1 MIQTRKH
8 QPTLSLARL
17 IDRVGTPLVAAFC
30 GLLAAYAT
38 LPFGLL
44 PFGVAAACLYFDRTM
59 LTVAPAIGAVIGYIL
74 QGTVGLPYI
83 AGVLLALPLRFILT
97 ALIRRLS
104 RQTVSMITAASSLLL
119 THLLICSYHGFL
131 TFDILTG
138 ILSIAAGLCFTFFGC
153 TALPASLQS
162 GTRRTGLTQTEAAAL
177 LIVISILFLPLCQFS
192 FYGIAPARIPAVFAV
207 ICFSVWGGTAMGGMS
222 GAIVGT
228 ILSFAHEGT
237 SHIIAA
243 YAVGGTL
250 AGLIGRKGRLRA
262 VFVFLLGSTA
272 LSLYINGSLSA
283 LATLCESSLACGI
296 YALLPEKGVAT
307 LGRLFTLRHNGKA
320 GQADSVCAYVSHKLM
335 TTARH
340 LDRISHTLT
349 PAETPVSPADLR
361 YDLDHALEPLC
372 RRCSRS
378 TACRV
383 GQSFD
388 TEKIFSGLCRTLVN
402 RPLTATDLPEHF
414 KERCPSWSALL
425 NTANTQGA
433 AHRTAVLQNYEDD
446 RNKTV
451 LAAQYASLSQL
462 LDEMGQQVGQPL
474 RFDDTLTRRIEDY
487 FAAKSCR
494 VQTLTVYRDHHDGLY
509 IRAVLR
515 TRTAPG
521 DRRTVA
527 DLSTLCGTN
536 LSLLS
541 CDPIGED
548 WHLLLGRRD
557 KFKLEIASA
566 QSNKTGESVCGD
578 AFTHLSPR
586 PYHQTVVLSDGMG
599 SGMDAHRHATLTCE
613 IFESILQ
620 SGFDTPKALRLLN
633 STLLLAGDTQTFST
647 LDVADIDRLTGRVD
661 LYKLGAANTV
671 ILRGGRS
678 YTIPCSSLPAG
689 ILSNAKPEHRFFTLK
704 DGDVLILHSDGVELT
719 DEILLALQKENDLHA
734 MCNLCLKECGDAQ
747 DDCTVLCIR
756 AKNR

>member
-1 MIQTRKH
+1 MIQTRKR
-8 QPTLSLARL
+8 QSTLTLARFF
-17 IDRVGTPLVAAFC
+17 DAVGVP
-30 GLLAAYAT
+30 LLAALGGFLAAQAA

-44 PFGVAAACLYFDRTM
+44 PFGVAAACLYFDRAA
-59 LTVAPAIGAVIGYIL
+59 LTVAPALGAAVGYAL

-97 ALIRRLS
+97 AIVRRLS
-104 RQTVSMITAASSLLL
+104 RQTVSLITAGGSLLL

-131 TFDILTG
+131 PFDLLTG
-138 ILSIAAGLCFTFFGC
+138 ALSVAAGLCFTFFGC
-153 TALPASLQS
+153 TALPAAVQS

-177 LIVISILFLPLCQFS
+177 LILLSILFLPLCRFS

-207 ICFSVWGGTAMGGMS
+207 VCFAVWGGAAMGGMS

-228 ILSFAHEGT
+228 ILSFAATGT

-243 YAVGGTL
+243 YAVGGIL

-262 VFVFLLGSTA
+262 VFVFLLGSTV

-283 LATLCESSLACGI
+283 LATLCESSIACGI
-296 YALLPEKGVAT
+296 YALLPEKGAAA
-307 LGRLFTLRHNGKA
+307 LGRLFTLRTAGKA
-320 GQADSVCAYVSHKLM
+320 GQADSVCAYVSHKL
-335 TTARH
+335 TATARH
-340 LDRISHTLT
+340 LDRISRTLAPT
-349 PAETPVSPADLR
+349 ETPVSPADLR
-361 YDLDHALEPLC
+361 CDLDHALEPLC
-372 RRCSRS
+372 RRCARS

-388 TEKIFSGLCRTLVN
+388 TEKIFSSLCRTLAN
-402 RPLTATDLPEHF
+402 RPLTAADLPEHF

-446 RNKTV
+446 RSKTV

-474 RFDDTLTRRIEDY
+474 RFDDALTRRIEDY
-487 FAAKSCR
+487 FASKSCR
-494 VQTLTVYRDHHDGLY
+494 VQSLTVYRDHHDGLY

-515 TRTAPG
+515 TRTAPS

-557 KFKLEIASA
+557 KFRLEIATA
-566 QSNKTGESVCGD
+566 QSNKVGESVCGD
-578 AFTHLSPR
+578 AYTQLSPR

-599 SGMDAHRHATLTCE
+599 SGVDAHRHATLTCE

-620 SGFDTPKALRLLN
+620 SGFDVPKALRLLN

-647 LDVADIDRLTGRVD
+647 MDVVDVNRLTGRVD
-661 LYKLGAANTV
+661 LYKLGAADTV
-671 ILRGGRS
+671 ILRGGRF
-678 YTIPCSSLPAG
+678 YRLPCSSLPAG

-704 DGDVLILHSDGVELT
+704 DGDILLLHSDGVELT
-719 DEILLALQKENDLHA
+719 DEVLLSLQKGNDLHR
-734 MCNLCLKECGDAQ
+734 MCEHCLSECGDRG
-747 DDCTVLCIR
+747 DDCSVILIR
-756 AKNR
+756 VKSR

>member
-1 MIQTRKH
+1 MIQTRKR
-8 QPTLSLARL
+8 QSTLTLARFF
-17 IDRVGTPLVAAFC
+17 DAVGAP
-30 GLLAAYAT
+30 LLAALGGFLAAQAT

-44 PFGVAAACLYFDRTM
+44 PFGVAAACLYFDRAA
-59 LTVAPAIGAVIGYIL
+59 LTIAPALGAAVGYAL

-83 AGVLLALPLRFILT
+83 AGILLALPLRFIL
-97 ALIRRLS
+97 AAIIRRLS
-104 RQTVSMITAASSLLL
+104 RQTVSLITAGSSLLL

-131 TFDILTG
+131 TFDLLTG
-138 ILSIAAGLCFTFFGC
+138 ALSIAAGMCFTFFGC
-153 TALPASLQS
+153 TALPAALQS

-177 LIVISILFLPLCQFS
+177 LILLSILFLPLCRFS

-207 ICFSVWGGTAMGGMS
+207 VCFAVWGGAAMGGMS

-228 ILSFAHEGT
+228 ILSFAAEGT

-243 YAVGGTL
+243 YAVGGIL

-262 VFVFLLGSTA
+262 VFVFLLGSTV

-296 YALLPEKGVAT
+296 YALLPEKGAAA
-307 LGRLFTLRHNGKA
+307 LGRLFTLRTNGKA
-320 GQADSVCAYVSHKLM
+320 GQADSVCAYVSHKLT

-340 LDRISHTLT
+340 LDRISRTLA

-361 YDLDHALEPLC
+361 CDLDHALEPLC

-388 TEKIFSGLCRTLVN
+388 TEKIFSALCRTLAN
-402 RPLTATDLPEHF
+402 RPLTASDLPEHF
-414 KERCPSWSALL
+414 KERCPSWSALI

-433 AHRTAVLQNYEDD
+433 THRTAVLQNYEDD
-446 RNKTV
+446 RSKTV

-474 RFDDTLTRRIEDY
+474 RFDDALTRRIEDY
-487 FAAKSCR
+487 FASKSCR
-494 VQTLTVYRDHHDGLY
+494 VQSLTVYRDHHDGLY

-515 TRTAPG
+515 TRTAPS

-527 DLSTLCGTN
+527 DLSTLCGAN
-536 LSLLS
+536 LTLLT

-557 KFKLEIASA
+557 KFRLEIATA
-566 QSNKTGESVCGD
+566 QSNKDGESVCGD
-578 AFTHLSPR
+578 AYIQLSPR

-599 SGMDAHRHATLTCE
+599 SGADAHRHATLTCE

-620 SGFDTPKALRLLN
+620 SGFDVPKALRLLN

-647 LDVADIDRLTGRVD
+647 LDVVDVDRLTGRVD
-661 LYKLGAANTV
+661 LYKLGAADTV
-671 ILRGGRS
+671 ILRGGRF
-678 YTIPCSSLPAG
+678 YRLPCSSLPAG

-704 DGDVLILHSDGVELT
+704 DGDILLLHSDGVELT
-719 DEILLALQKENDLHA
+719 DEVLLSLQKGNDLHD
-734 MCNLCLKECGDAQ
+734 MCKHCLSECGDRQ
-747 DDCTVLCIR
+747 DDCSVILIR
-756 AKNR
+756 VKSR

>member
-1 MIQTRKH
+1 MIQTRKR
-8 QPTLSLARL
+8 QSSFTLARL
-17 IDRVGTPLVAAFC
+17 FDNVGAP
-30 GLLAAYAT
+30 LLAAVCGFLAAHAS

-44 PFGVAAACLYFDRTM
+44 PFGVAAACLYFDRAA
-59 LTVAPAIGAVIGYIL
+59 LTVAPAIGAAVGYAL
-74 QGTVGLPYI
+74 QGTAGLPYI
-83 AGVLLALPLRFILT
+83 AGILLALPLRFILT

-104 RQTVSMITAASSLLL
+104 RQSVSLITTGGSLLL

-131 TFDILTG
+131 TFDIITG
-138 ILSIAAGLCFTFFGC
+138 ALSVAAGLCFTFFGC
-153 TALPASLQS
+153 TALPAAVQS

-177 LIVISILFLPLCQFS
+177 LILISILLLPLCRFS
-192 FYGIAPARIPAVFAV
+192 FYGIAPARIPAVFIV
-207 ICFSVWGGTAMGGMS
+207 ICFAIWGGAAMGGMS

-228 ILSFAHEGT
+228 ILSFAATGT

-243 YAVGGTL
+243 YAVGGIL
-250 AGLIGRKGRLRA
+250 SGLIGRKGRLRA
-262 VFVFLLGSTA
+262 VFVFLLGATV

-283 LATLCESSLACGI
+283 LATLCEASIACGI

-307 LGRLFTLRHNGKA
+307 IGRLFTLRNSGKV
-320 GQADSVCAYVSHKLM
+320 GQADSVCAYVSHKLT

-340 LDRISHTLT
+340 LDRISRTLT
-349 PAETPVSPADLR
+349 PTEAPVSPADLR
-361 YDLDHALEPLC
+361 CDLDHALEPLC

-388 TEKIFSGLCRTLVN
+388 TEKIFSSLCRTLVN

-425 NTANTQGA
+425 NTANSTGA

-446 RNKTV
+446 RSKTV
-451 LAAQYASLSQL
+451 LAAQYASLAQL
-462 LDEMGQQVGQPL
+462 LDEMGQHVGQPL
-474 RFDDTLTRRIEDY
+474 RFDDALTRRIEDY
-487 FAAKSCR
+487 FAAKSGR
-494 VQTLTVYRDHHDGLY
+494 VQSLTVYRDHHDGLY

-515 TRTAPG
+515 TRTAPS

-536 LSLLS
+536 LTLLA

-566 QSNKTGESVCGD
+566 QTNKTGESVCGD
-578 AFTHLSPR
+578 AFTQLSPR
-586 PYHQTVVLSDGMG
+586 PYHQTVILSDGMG
-599 SGMDAHRHATLTCE
+599 SGHDAHRHATLTCE

-620 SGFDTPKALRLLN
+620 SGFDVPKALRLLN

-647 LDVADIDRLTGRVD
+647 LDVVDIDRLTGRVD
-661 LYKLGAANTV
+661 LYKLGAADTA
-671 ILRGGRS
+671 ILRGGRF
-678 YTIPCSSLPAG
+678 YRLPCASLPAG

-704 DGDVLILHSDGVELT
+704 DGDILLLHSDGVELT
-719 DEILLALQKENDLHA
+719 DEFLLTLQKENDLHE
-734 MCNLCLKECGDAQ
+734 MCRQCLHTCGDGQ
-747 DDCTVLCIR
+747 DDCSVILIR

>member
-1 MIQTRKH
+1 MIQTRKR
-8 QPTLSLARL
+8 QPTLTLARFF
-17 IDRVGTPLVAAFC
+17 DAVGVP
-30 GLLAAYAT
+30 LLAALGGFLAAQAA

-44 PFGVAAACLYFDRTM
+44 PFGVAAACLYFDRAA
-59 LTVAPAIGAVIGYIL
+59 LTVAPALGAAVGYAL

-83 AGVLLALPLRFILT
+83 AGILLALPLRFILT
-97 ALIRRLS
+97 AIVRRLS
-104 RQTVSMITAASSLLL
+104 RQTVSLITAGGSLLL

-131 TFDILTG
+131 TFDLLTG
-138 ILSIAAGLCFTFFGC
+138 ALSVAAGLCFTFFGC
-153 TALPASLQS
+153 TALPAAVQS

-177 LIVISILFLPLCQFS
+177 LILLSILFLPLCRFS

-207 ICFSVWGGTAMGGMS
+207 VCFAVWGGAAMGGMS

-228 ILSFAHEGT
+228 ILSFAATGT

-243 YAVGGTL
+243 YAVGGIL

-262 VFVFLLGSTA
+262 VFVFLLGSTV

-283 LATLCESSLACGI
+283 LAALCESSLACGI
-296 YALLPEKGVAT
+296 YALLPEKGAAA
-307 LGRLFTLRHNGKA
+307 LGRLFTLRAGGKT
-320 GQADSVCAYVSHKLM
+320 GQADSVCAYVSHKL
-335 TTARH
+335 TATARH
-340 LDRISHTLT
+340 LDRISRTLAPT
-349 PAETPVSPADLR
+349 ETPVSPADLR
-361 YDLDHALEPLC
+361 CDLDHALEPLC
-372 RRCSRS
+372 RRCARS

-388 TEKIFSGLCRTLVN
+388 TEKIFSSLCRTLAN
-402 RPLTATDLPEHF
+402 RPLTAADLPEHF

-446 RNKTV
+446 RSKTV

-474 RFDDTLTRRIEDY
+474 RFDDALTRRIEDY
-487 FAAKSCR
+487 FASKSCR
-494 VQTLTVYRDHHDGLY
+494 VQSLTVYRDHHDGLY

-515 TRTAPG
+515 TRTAPS

-557 KFKLEIASA
+557 KFRLEIATA
-566 QSNKTGESVCGD
+566 QSNKVGESVCGD
-578 AFTHLSPR
+578 AYTQLSSR

-599 SGMDAHRHATLTCE
+599 SGVDAHRHATLTCE

-620 SGFDTPKALRLLN
+620 SGFDVPKALRLLN

-647 LDVADIDRLTGRVD
+647 MDVVDVNRLTGRVD
-661 LYKLGAANTV
+661 LYKLGAADTV
-671 ILRGGRS
+671 ILRSGRF
-678 YTIPCSSLPAG
+678 YRLPCSSLPAG

-704 DGDVLILHSDGVELT
+704 DGDILLLHSDGVELT
-719 DEILLALQKENDLHA
+719 DEVLLSLQKGNDLHR
-734 MCNLCLKECGDAQ
+734 MCEHCLSECGDRG
-747 DDCTVLCIR
+747 DDCSVILIR
-756 AKNR
+756 VKSR

>member
-1 MIQTRKH
+1 MIQTRKR
-8 QPTLSLARL
+8 QPTFTLARL
-17 IDRVGTPLVAAFC
+17 LDIAGAP
-30 GLLAAYAT
+30 LLAAVCGFLAAQAA

-44 PFGVAAACLYFDRTM
+44 PFGVAATGLYFDRAA
-59 LTVAPAIGAVIGYIL
+59 LTVAPAFGAAVGYAI
-74 QGTVGLPYI
+74 QGAVGLPYI
-83 AGVLLALPLRFILT
+83 AGILLALPLRFILT
-97 ALIRRLS
+97 ATIRRLS
-104 RQTVSMITAASSLLL
+104 RQSVSLITAGGGLLL

-131 TFDILTG
+131 TFDMLTG
-138 ILSIAAGLCFTFFGC
+138 ALSVAAGLCFTFFGC
-153 TALPASLQS
+153 TALPAAMQS
-162 GTRRTGLTQTEAAAL
+162 GTRRTGLTQTEAASL
-177 LIVISILFLPLCQFS
+177 LILVSILFLPLCRFS
-192 FYGIAPARIPAVFAV
+192 FYGIVPARIPAVFIV
-207 ICFSVWGGTAMGGMS
+207 VCFAVWGGAAMGGMS

-228 ILSFAHEGT
+228 ILSFGATET

-243 YAVGGTL
+243 YAVGGIL

-262 VFVFLLGSTA
+262 VFVFLLGSTV

-296 YALLPEKGVAT
+296 YALLPEKGVAA
-307 LGRLFTLRHNGKA
+307 LGRLFTLRTTGKD
-320 GQADSVCAYVSHKLM
+320 GQADSVCAYVSHKLT

-340 LDRISHTLT
+340 LDRISRTLT
-349 PAETPVSPADLR
+349 PAEAPVSSADLR
-361 YDLDHALEPLC
+361 CDLDHALEPLC

-388 TEKIFSGLCRTLVN
+388 TEKVFSNLCRTLAN
-402 RPLTATDLPEHF
+402 HPLTAADLPEHF

-425 NTANTQGA
+425 NTANSTGA
-433 AHRTAVLQNYEDD
+433 THRATVLQNYEDD

-474 RFDDTLTRRIEDY
+474 RFDDALTRRIEDY
-487 FAAKSCR
+487 FAAKACR
-494 VQTLTVYRDHHDGLY
+494 VQSLTVYRDHHDGLY
-509 IRAVLR
+509 IRAVLG
-515 TRTAPG
+515 TRTTPS

-541 CDPIGED
+541 CDPIGEN

-557 KFKLEIASA
+557 RFKLEIASA
-566 QSNKTGESVCGD
+566 QSNKIGEAVCGD
-578 AFTHLSPR
+578 AFTQLSPR
-586 PYHQTVVLSDGMG
+586 PYHQTVILSDGMG
-599 SGMDAHRHATLTCE
+599 SGDDAHRHATLTCE

-647 LDVADIDRLTGRVD
+647 LDVVDINRLTGRAD
-661 LYKLGAANTV
+661 LYKLGAADTV
-671 ILRGGRS
+671 ILRAGRF
-678 YTIPCSSLPAG
+678 YRLPCSSLPAG
-689 ILSNAKPEHRFFTLK
+689 ILSNAKPEHRFFNLK
-704 DGDVLILHSDGVELT
+704 DGDILLLHSDGVELT
-719 DEILLALQKENDLHA
+719 DEFLITLQKENDLQH
-734 MCNLCLKECGDAQ
+734 MCNLCLKTCGDRQ
-747 DDCTVLCIR
+747 DDCSVILIQ